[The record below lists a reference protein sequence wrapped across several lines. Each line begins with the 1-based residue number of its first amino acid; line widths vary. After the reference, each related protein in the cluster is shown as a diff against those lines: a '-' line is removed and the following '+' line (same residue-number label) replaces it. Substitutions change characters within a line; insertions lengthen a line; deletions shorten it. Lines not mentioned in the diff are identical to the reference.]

1 MAIIIG
7 LNGTLCTPVFYGGI
21 VFGPTAQFS
30 PLWCTHWVS
39 LEAEVARPY
48 FGSVVNLA
56 TKGGKRQ
63 SYLDTVYSSS
73 QTNLSPSLR
82 L

>member
-1 MAIIIG
+1 MR
-7 LNGTLCTPVFYGGI
+7 TLCASVFYGGI
-21 VFGPTAQFS
+21 VFGQTAQFS

-56 TKGGKRQ
+56 TRGGGGKKELLGYSVQQQ
-63 SYLDTVYSSS
+63 SNRPVT
-73 QTNLSPSLR
+73 
-82 L
+82 